1 MFLFLLFVKDPPLY
15 IRVIVDITE
24 LLLGIGVTL
33 LGLFGKP
40 SWLWRSRLSTII
52 GGILITIVA
61 LVFVTCRLI
70 IYHTW

>member
-24 LLLGIGVTL
+24 LLLGVGTTL
-33 LGLFGKP
+33 LGLFGKDA
-40 SWLWRSRLSTII
+40 WLWQSRLSTII
-52 GGILITIVA
+52 GGILITIMA

-70 IYHTW
+70 IYHMW